1 MKQRHLFEG
10 ELADDYIEN
19 VFPILIRKVQE
30 VGEDVFLRWNG
41 ATIRVEEKDTPD
53 TLMKKYDEAI
63 RLVGLANKGID
74 NRDKNLYR
82 IKNKIGEFYIVAHS
96 FDEAAG
102 EMKKR
107 LDDADYGFFQE
118 RTVPFIELLAKQC
131 IYEQEQVF
139 SDREANL
146 IIVGD

>member
-1 MKQRHLFEG
+1 MKQRLLFEG
-10 ELADDYIEN
+10 QLGDGDIEN

-63 RLVGLANKGID
+63 RLVGLANKGRN

-102 EMKKR
+102 EMMKR
-107 LDDADYGFFQE
+107 LDDADYGFFQD
-118 RTVPFIELLAKQC
+118 RTVPSIDYLASQCLSEKKQS
-131 IYEQEQVF
+131 F
-139 SDREANL
+139 SDRHANL

>member
-1 MKQRHLFEG
+1 MKQRLLFEG
-10 ELADDYIEN
+10 EGSDITIEN
-19 VFPILIRKVQE
+19 TFSPLIRKVKE

-41 ATIRVEEKDTPD
+41 TTIRVEEKDTPD

-82 IKNKIGEFYIVAHS
+82 INNKIGEFYIVAHS
-96 FDEAAG
+96 FDEAVD
-102 EMKKR
+102 EMEKR
-107 LDDADYGFFQE
+107 LDDADYGFFQD
-118 RTVPFIELLAKQC
+118 RTVPSIDYLASQCLSAKKQS
-131 IYEQEQVF
+131 F
-139 SDREANL
+139 SDRHANL